1 MIYYEII
8 FEYGVPVSE
17 GYQELNNEAT
27 EQIRLTDLDGN
38 TLELVNNYGCRMKYH
53 PPVQVTPPW
62 A

>member
-27 EQIRLTDLDGN
+27 EQIILNDLDVN

>member
-17 GYQELNNEAT
+17 GYQELNDEAT

-38 TLELVNNYGCRMKYH
+38 TLELVSNYGCRMKYH